1 MLILLFLSQFL
12 LTNDSIFSKYIYAGA
27 STIVP
32 KQETWYLMDAYIADG
47 DLYNIQISATNF
59 KSYYNAGDTIRPP
72 YYISDM
78 ELLSDKSIVK
88 YVLRFY
94 KKKSTNNQNEKK

>member
-12 LTNDSIFSKYIYAGA
+12 LTNDSIFSVYIYAGA

-32 KQETWYLMDAYIADG
+32 KQETWYVKDAFLTDG
-47 DLYNIQISATNF
+47 DLYNIQISAKNF
-59 KSYYNAGDTIRPP
+59 KPYYNEGDTIRPP

-78 ELLSDKSIVK
+78 ELLSDKSMVK